1 LHPDFASAHNNLGM
15 ILARQGRL
23 EEAIT
28 HFSEAL
34 RIYPDYASARQ
45 NLQESLSKQEQLG
58 SPSNQ
63 E

>member
-1 LHPDFASAHNNLGM
+1 M

-45 NLQESLSKQEQLG
+45 NLRESRSKQEQLD
-58 SPSNQ
+58 SPSN
-63 E
+63 